1 MHIYIYKLYN
11 KNYNLYVITKY
22 VAYYIFII
30 IDDYQLIAAALR
42 R

>member
-1 MHIYIYKLYN
+1 MRPIKE
-11 KNYNLYVITKY
+11 NLKVDKIYVITKY

-42 R
+42 G